1 MNILNVEGI
10 GLNPVLQK
18 NVFRKN
24 SKAYDSAVL
33 AMEPYFT
40 DTKNID
46 TLLVRSARRENLLWR
61 QKYGDLVCDLD
72 KDIYNRCMEK
82 VKPLLK
88 KYEKDLE
95 LSPKEGVGTIIMGLP
110 GSGKTTAL
118 EYLASLGLVEKDYIE
133 TAFKPNA
140 DEIKRKLPNYD
151 VSKGTSEIVHNES
164 VKFLEKIVKD
174 GMKQKVNVIIEM
186 SGGYFDYIKRTI
198 KRMQANG
205 YRKINIVYIDIQP
218 ETSMK
223 RIAARFEKTGRF
235 LDPKVVYDLAR
246 VRDKKSATR
255 DYTMH
260 PADNFTYL
268 RTLGEDGK
276 LDFSSAKSTKLNFFW
291 VDNNGK
297 QPCVVNA
304 N

>member
-18 NVFRKN
+18 NVFKKN

-198 KRMQANG
+198 KRMQVNG

-268 RTLGEDGK
+268 RTLGKYGK

-297 QPCVVNA
+297 KPCVVNA